1 MHLRVEITIW
11 ILRATSSFSPTFFW
25 ARPFMV
31 QENTSL
37 AASTTETLMRPT
49 KSSTTMFEAQKTR
62 YETNFILASR
72 L

>member
-1 MHLRVEITIW
+1 MD
-11 ILRATSSFSPTFFW
+11 
-25 ARPFMV
+25 

-62 YETNFILASR
+62 PFMDQENTSLAASTTE
-72 L
+72 